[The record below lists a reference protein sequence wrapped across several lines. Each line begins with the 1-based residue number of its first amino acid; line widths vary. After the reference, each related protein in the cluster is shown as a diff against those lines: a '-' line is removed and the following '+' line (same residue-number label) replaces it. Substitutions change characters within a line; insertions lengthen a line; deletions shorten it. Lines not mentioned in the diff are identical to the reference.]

1 MAITL
6 ESIIKLPTPHKIGI
20 LALISVFI
28 LGAYWQS
35 IHRPKM
41 ESIAAKESDLSE
53 LIRERNHKRNIA
65 KNYNKFK
72 EEVETLQEDLKQSLA
87 KLPDKKEI
95 PKLLKSIS
103 NMSTEAGLEVLL
115 FKPQGE
121 QSAQFYARVPVELKF
136 EGSYHKIGT
145 FFYYVSTLPR
155 IVNIENFSIQN
166 TQRKKSNEQ
175 LLSTSCVATTYRYV
189 EESAPPPKKGN
200 KKKQEQKK

>member
-41 ESIAAKESDLSE
+41 ERIAAKESDLSE
-53 LIRERNHKRNIA
+53 LIRERNNKRNIA
-65 KNYNKFK
+65 KNYDKFK
-72 EEVETLQEDLKQSLA
+72 EEVATLQEDLKQSLA
-87 KLPDKKEI
+87 KLPDQKEI

-136 EGSYHKIGT
+136 VGSYHKIGT
-145 FFYYVSTLPR
+145 FFYYVGTLPR

-166 TQRKKSNEQ
+166 AQQKKSDE
-175 LLSTSCVATTYRYV
+175 LLLNTSCVATTYRYV
-189 EESAPPPKKGN
+189 ESEPPPETDKNKQGN
-200 KKKQEQKK
+200 KK